1 MTDFF
6 FQFYSLIFNLLEL
19 DFIIFFK
26 LDALGL
32 MTSVN
37 NLKSEHNFFF
47 KSLIILFI
55 FYRIIS
61 VT

>member
-1 MTDFF
+1 
-6 FQFYSLIFNLLEL
+6 L

-37 NLKSEHNFFF
+37 NLKSEHNFFL
-47 KSLIILFI
+47 KA
-55 FYRIIS
+55 
-61 VT
+61 